1 MFCLEA
7 AKTNITF
14 KREIKMKPEKTMKW
28 LQFMYSNMISVK
40 IDFRVPSLHVTAIV
54 SGRSGKVLLI
64 RSNRVGCPGHT
75 QKQGSRYELG
85 PATLHSEVA
94 AVRDLKSTKLLR
106 DADIFVWKWKV
117 DRNMMINSKTV
128 VKNSRPCVE
137 CEAVLSS
144 CARKYGIRKIYYS
157 ID

>member
-1 MFCLEA
+1 
-7 AKTNITF
+7 
-14 KREIKMKPEKTMKW
+14 MKPEKTMKW

-94 AVRDLKSTKLLR
+94 AVRDLKSKKLLR

-117 DRNMMINSKTV
+117 DRNMIINSKTV

-137 CEAVLSS
+137 CEAVLRS